1 MTSIVNY
8 LSKFVNSNENT
19 LELLDIIIETTKSE
33 AGVIFLRDNVSNDYS
48 CLEHL
53 HKSHRSLDIKYNLE
67 NIVVDKVILNNHDNI
82 ISNYSID
89 NSICIPITID
99 NTNLGFIMLFNRDE
113 GFEEEVME
121 EIVPC
126 ISLLQLILSKKQA
139 ERKKFIDEKEM
150 FLANMSHEIRTPLN
164 GVIGYNQL
172 IRRTDLTASQRKY
185 LDSMNQ
191 CSIQL
196 IQIINDILDFSKLS
210 SGKMGINNE
219 CFKIKEIIDGVLDA
233 MANNIKD
240 KDQNFSVLIDQ
251 KLPEFI
257 VTDKQKI
264 IQILVNLVFNANKF
278 TDIGGSIKV
287 EFHYKLNNILEISV
301 IDTGVGISM
310 ENQDKIFHAFEQV
323 DNKCNCKD
331 GTGLGLA
338 ICKKLVSLLG
348 GKMKVE
354 SEIGKGSTFTVSI
367 VFNKCEDYE
376 KTVDNNIKLL
386 IGKTVLIV
394 DNIAENRVFLSELFY
409 EWRMYPVVCASSFE
423 ANRMVISNRHKFDLV
438 IIDTDMPNSSG
449 VDLAKQIKDEK
460 PLLPILAIASDD
472 SSVDVSNICKK
483 IEKPVNKIQLFN
495 GVYSIIEK
503 TINQEAYIG
512 GEDSS
517 ESGSDTP
524 SSNFNKKVKI
534 LIAEDVLYNTTLLIN
549 MLESDGY
556 VNIDTAKNG
565 KIAIDMIE
573 EAHKEDKPYHILLLD
588 LRMPVM
594 DGYEVLKTY
603 HEKGWKLPNIIVVTA
618 SIIEQDRQ
626 KCKKLGASYFIN
638 KPIDIQELLTTMLH
652 ACDMPIFRL

>member
-1 MTSIVNY
+1 MSSVVNY

-67 NIVVDKVILNNHDNI
+67 IMIDKVIINNHDNI
-82 ISNYSID
+82 VSNYSID

-99 NTNLGFIMLFNRDE
+99 NIHLGFTMLFNKE
-113 GFEEEVME
+113 GGFEEEIME
-121 EIVPC
+121 EIIPC

-150 FLANMSHEIRTPLN
+150 FMANMSHEIRTPLN

-172 IRRTDLTASQRKY
+172 LRRTDLNSSQRKY

-240 KDQNFSVLIDQ
+240 KNQNFSVIIDE

-257 VTDKQKI
+257 VSDKQKI
-264 IQILVNLVFNANKF
+264 IQILVNLVLNANKF
-278 TDIGGSIKV
+278 TDNNGNIKV
-287 EFHYKLNNILEISV
+287 QFRSKPTNILEISV
-301 IDTGVGISM
+301 IDTGVGINV
-310 ENQDKIFHAFEQV
+310 EDQDKIFYAFEQV
-323 DNKCNCKD
+323 DNNCNCKN

-338 ICKKLVSLLG
+338 ICKKLVNLLG

-354 SEIGKGSTFTVSI
+354 SEIGKGSSFTISVI
-367 VFNKCEDYE
+367 FNNCEDYE
-376 KTVDNNIKLL
+376 KTVDNNIKVL
-386 IGKTVLIV
+386 IGKTVLVV

-409 EWRMYPVVCASSFE
+409 EWKMYPVVCASCLE

-438 IIDTDMPNSSG
+438 IIDTDMPNNSG

-460 PLLPILAIASDD
+460 PLLPILAISSDD
-472 SSVDVSNICKK
+472 TCIDVSNICKK

-495 GVYSIIEK
+495 GVYNTIEK

-594 DGYEVLKTY
+594 DGYEVLKKY

-626 KCKKLGASYFIN
+626 KCKKLGATYFIN

>member
-1 MTSIVNY
+1 MSSVVNY

-67 NIVVDKVILNNHDNI
+67 IIIDKVIINNHDNI
-82 ISNYSID
+82 VSNYSID

-99 NTNLGFIMLFNRDE
+99 NTNLGFTMLFNKE
-113 GFEEEVME
+113 GGFEEEIME
-121 EIVPC
+121 EIIPC

-150 FLANMSHEIRTPLN
+150 FMANMSHEIRTPLN

-172 IRRTDLTASQRKY
+172 LRRTDLNASQRKY

-240 KDQNFSVLIDQ
+240 KNQNFSVIIDE

-257 VTDKQKI
+257 VSDKQKI
-264 IQILVNLVFNANKF
+264 IQILVNLVLNANKF
-278 TDIGGSIKV
+278 TDNNGNIKV
-287 EFHYKLNNILEISV
+287 QFRSKLTNILEISV
-301 IDTGVGISM
+301 IDTGVGINV
-310 ENQDKIFHAFEQV
+310 EDQDKIFYAFEQV
-323 DNKCNCKD
+323 DNNCNCKN

-338 ICKKLVSLLG
+338 ICKKLVNLLG

-354 SEIGKGSTFTVSI
+354 SEIGKGSTFTISVI
-367 VFNKCEDYE
+367 FNKCEDYE
-376 KTVDNNIKLL
+376 KTVDDNIKLL

-394 DNIAENRVFLSELFY
+394 DDIAENRVFLSELFY
-409 EWRMYPVVCASSFE
+409 EWKMYPVVCASSLE
-423 ANRMVISNRHKFDLV
+423 ANRMVVSNRHKFDLV
-438 IIDTDMPNSSG
+438 IIDTDMPNNSG
-449 VDLAKQIKDEK
+449 VELTKQIKEEK

-472 SSVDVSNICKK
+472 SSIDVSNICKK

-495 GVYSIIEK
+495 GVYNTIEK

-594 DGYEVLKTY
+594 DGYEVLKKY

-652 ACDMPIFRL
+652 ACDMPIFRI

>member
-33 AGVIFLRDNVSNDYS
+33 AGVIFLRDNISNDYS

-53 HKSHRSLDIKYNLE
+53 HKSHKSLDIKYNLE
-67 NIVVDKVILNNHDNI
+67 NAIDKVIINNHDNI
-82 ISNYSID
+82 VSNYSID

-99 NTNLGFIMLFNRDE
+99 NTNLGFTMLFNRE
-113 GFEEEVME
+113 GGYEEEIME
-121 EIVPC
+121 EIIPC

-139 ERKKFIDEKEM
+139 EQRKFIDEKEM

-172 IRRTDLTASQRKY
+172 LRRTDLNSSQRKY

-196 IQIINDILDFSKLS
+196 IQLINDILDFSKLS

-219 CFKIKEIIDGVLDA
+219 CFKIKEIVDSVLDA
-233 MANNIKD
+233 MGNNIRD
-240 KDQNFSVLIDQ
+240 KEQNFTVTIDK

-257 VTDKQKI
+257 VADKQKI
-264 IQILVNLVFNANKF
+264 IQILVNLVLNANKF
-278 TDIGGSIKV
+278 TDIKGSINV
-287 EFHYKLNNILEISV
+287 EFVFKPTNILEISV
-301 IDTGVGISM
+301 VDTGVGISS

-323 DNKCNCKD
+323 ENCNCKD

-348 GKMKVE
+348 GRMYVE
-354 SEIGKGSTFTVSI
+354 SEIGKGSTFTISVIFS
-367 VFNKCEDYE
+367 KCEEYQ
-376 KTVDNNIKLL
+376 KTVDDNIKLL
-386 IGKTVLIV
+386 IGKTVLVV
-394 DNIAENRVFLSELFY
+394 DDKAENRLFLSELLY
-409 EWRMYPVVCASSFE
+409 EWKMYPVVCASPLE
-423 ANRMVISNRHKFDLV
+423 AIRMVVGNRHKFDLA
-438 IIDTDMPNSSG
+438 IIDASSPNVSG
-449 VDLAKQIKDEK
+449 VELAKQIRAEK
-460 PLLPILAIASDD
+460 PLLPLLAIASPDNPI
-472 SSVDVSNICKK
+472 DVSDFCRK
-483 IEKPVNKIQLFN
+483 IDQPTNKIQLFN
-495 GVYSIIEK
+495 SVYSIIEK

-512 GEDSS
+512 NEESS
-517 ESGSDTP
+517 DSGSDTP

-534 LIAEDVLYNTTLLIN
+534 LIAEDILYNTTLLVN

-556 VNIDTAKNG
+556 TNIDTAKNG

-573 EAHKEDKPYHILLLD
+573 ESHKQDEPYHILLLD

-594 DGYEVLKTY
+594 DGYEVLKKY

-618 SIIEQDRQ
+618 SIVENDRK
-626 KCKKLGASYFIN
+626 KCKELGASYFIN

-652 ACDMPIFRL
+652 ACDTPIFRL

>member
-1 MTSIVNY
+1 MSSVVNY

-67 NIVVDKVILNNHDNI
+67 IIIDKVIINNHDNI
-82 ISNYSID
+82 VSNYSID

-99 NTNLGFIMLFNRDE
+99 NIHLGFTMLFNKE
-113 GFEEEVME
+113 GGFEEEIME
-121 EIVPC
+121 EIIPC

-150 FLANMSHEIRTPLN
+150 FMANMSHEIRTPLN

-172 IRRTDLTASQRKY
+172 LRRTDLNASQKKY

-240 KDQNFSVLIDQ
+240 KNQNFTVIIDE

-257 VTDKQKI
+257 VSDKQKI
-264 IQILVNLVFNANKF
+264 IQILVNLVLNANKF
-278 TDIGGSIKV
+278 TDNNGNIKV
-287 EFHYKLNNILEISV
+287 QFRSKPTNILEISV
-301 IDTGVGISM
+301 IDTGVGINV
-310 ENQDKIFHAFEQV
+310 EDQDKIFYAFEQV
-323 DNKCNCKD
+323 DNNCNCKN

-338 ICKKLVSLLG
+338 ICKKLVNLLG

-354 SEIGKGSTFTVSI
+354 SEIGKGSSFTISVI
-367 VFNKCEDYE
+367 FNNCEDYE
-376 KTVDNNIKLL
+376 KTVDNNIKVL
-386 IGKTVLIV
+386 IGKTVLVV
-394 DNIAENRVFLSELFY
+394 DNIAENRVFLSELLY
-409 EWRMYPVVCASSFE
+409 EWKMYPVVCASSLE

-438 IIDTDMPNSSG
+438 IIDTDMPDNSG
-449 VDLAKQIKDEK
+449 VDLAKQIKEEK
-460 PLLPILAIASDD
+460 PLLPILGISSDD
-472 SSVDVSNICKK
+472 TSIGVSNICKK

-495 GVYSIIEK
+495 GVYNTIEK

-594 DGYEVLKTY
+594 DGYEVLKKY

-626 KCKKLGASYFIN
+626 KCKKLGATYFIN

>member
-1 MTSIVNY
+1 MSSVVNY

-67 NIVVDKVILNNHDNI
+67 IIIDKVIINNHDNI
-82 ISNYSID
+82 VSNYSID

-99 NTNLGFIMLFNRDE
+99 NIHLGFTMLFNKE
-113 GFEEEVME
+113 GGFEEEIME
-121 EIVPC
+121 EIIPC

-150 FLANMSHEIRTPLN
+150 FMANMSHEIRTPLN

-172 IRRTDLTASQRKY
+172 LRRTDLNSSQRKY

-240 KDQNFSVLIDQ
+240 KNQNFTVIIDE

-257 VTDKQKI
+257 VADKQKI
-264 IQILVNLVFNANKF
+264 IQILVNLVLNANKF
-278 TDIGGSIKV
+278 TDNNGNIKV
-287 EFHYKLNNILEISV
+287 QFHSKPNNILEISV
-301 IDTGVGISM
+301 IDTGVGINV
-310 ENQDKIFHAFEQV
+310 EDQDKIFYAFEQV
-323 DNKCNCKD
+323 DNNCNCKN

-338 ICKKLVSLLG
+338 ICKKLVNLLG

-354 SEIGKGSTFTVSI
+354 SEIGKGSTFTISVI
-367 VFNKCEDYE
+367 FNNCEDYE
-376 KTVDNNIKLL
+376 KTVDNNIKVL
-386 IGKTVLIV
+386 IGKTVLVV
-394 DNIAENRVFLSELFY
+394 DNIAENRVFLSELLY
-409 EWRMYPVVCASSFE
+409 EWKMYPVVCASSLE

-438 IIDTDMPNSSG
+438 IIDTDMPDNSG
-449 VDLAKQIKDEK
+449 VDLAKQIKEEK
-460 PLLPILAIASDD
+460 PLLPILGISSED
-472 SSVDVSNICKK
+472 SCIDVSNICKT

-495 GVYSIIEK
+495 SVYNTIEK

-524 SSNFNKKVKI
+524 SSNFNKKIKI

-565 KIAIDMIE
+565 EIAIDMIE

-594 DGYEVLKTY
+594 DGYEVLKKY
-603 HEKGWKLPNIIVVTA
+603 HEKDWKLPNIIVVTA

-652 ACDMPIFRL
+652 ACDMPIFRI

>member
-1 MTSIVNY
+1 MSSIVNY

-33 AGVIFLRDNVSNDYS
+33 AGVIFLKDKISDDYT
-48 CLEHL
+48 CVEHL
-53 HKSHRSLDIKYNLE
+53 HKSHKSLDIKYNIE
-67 NIVVDKVILNNHDNI
+67 NIVDKVIINNHDNI
-82 ISNYSID
+82 VSNYSID

-99 NTNLGFIMLFNRDE
+99 NTNLGFTMLFNRE
-113 GFEEEVME
+113 GGFEEEIIE
-121 EIVPC
+121 EIIPC

-139 ERKKFIDEKEM
+139 EQKKFIDEKEM

-172 IRRTDLTASQRKY
+172 LRRTDLTSCQRKY

-191 CSIQL
+191 CSTQL

-219 CFKIKEIIDGVLDA
+219 CFKIREIIDGVMNA
-233 MANNIKD
+233 MGNNIKD
-240 KDQNFSVLIDQ
+240 KEQDFSFIIDE

-257 VTDKQKI
+257 ITDKQKI
-264 IQILVNLVFNANKF
+264 IQILVNLVLNANKF
-278 TDIGGSIKV
+278 TDPKGSIRV
-287 EFHYKLNNILEISV
+287 EFSSQPSNTIEISV

-310 ENQDKIFHAFEQV
+310 ENQDKIFYAFEQV
-323 DNKCNCKD
+323 DNKCKN

-338 ICKKLVSLLG
+338 ICKKLVNLLG
-348 GKMKVE
+348 GKMKVI
-354 SEIGKGSTFTVSI
+354 SEIGKGSTFTITI
-367 VFNKCEDYE
+367 VFNNCEEYE
-376 KTVDNNIKLL
+376 KTVDDNIRFL
-386 IGKTVLIV
+386 IGKTVLIIDDV
-394 DNIAENRVFLSELFY
+394 AENRVFLSELFY
-409 EWRMYPVVCASSFE
+409 EWKMYPMVCASSLE
-423 ANRMVISNRHKFDLV
+423 ANKIIVSNRHKFDLV
-438 IIDTDMPNSSG
+438 IIDTDMPNNSG
-449 VDLAKQIKDEK
+449 ITLAKQIKDEK
-460 PLLPILAIASDD
+460 PLLPILAITSDS
-472 SSVDVSNICKK
+472 SSVDVNNISRT
-483 IEKPVNKIQLFN
+483 IEKPINKIQLFN
-495 GVYSIIEK
+495 NVYNIIHK
-503 TINQEAYIG
+503 TTKQEAYIG
-512 GEDSS
+512 NDESS

-534 LIAEDVLYNTTLLIN
+534 LIAEDVIYNTTLLIN

-556 VNIDTAKNG
+556 INIDVAKNG

-573 EAHKEDKPYHILLLD
+573 EAHKQDKPYHILLLD

-594 DGYEVLKTY
+594 DGYEVLKKY

-618 SIIEQDRQ
+618 SIIDQDRQ
-626 KCKKLGASYFIN
+626 KCKKLGANYFIN

>member
-82 ISNYSID
+82 VSNYSID

-409 EWRMYPVVCASSFE
+409 EWRMYPVVCASSLE

-618 SIIEQDRQ
+618 SIVEQDRQ

>member
-1 MTSIVNY
+1 MSSVVNY

-67 NIVVDKVILNNHDNI
+67 IIIDKVIINNHDNI
-82 ISNYSID
+82 VSNYSID

-99 NTNLGFIMLFNRDE
+99 NIHLGFTMLFNKE
-113 GFEEEVME
+113 GGFEEEIME
-121 EIVPC
+121 EIIPC

-150 FLANMSHEIRTPLN
+150 FMANMSHEIRTPLN

-172 IRRTDLTASQRKY
+172 LRRTDLNSSQRKY

-240 KDQNFSVLIDQ
+240 KNQNFSVIIDE

-257 VTDKQKI
+257 VADKQKI
-264 IQILVNLVFNANKF
+264 IQILVNLVLNANKF
-278 TDIGGSIKV
+278 TDNNGNIKV
-287 EFHYKLNNILEISV
+287 QFRSKPTNILEISV
-301 IDTGVGISM
+301 IDTGVGINV
-310 ENQDKIFHAFEQV
+310 EDQDKIFYAFEQV
-323 DNKCNCKD
+323 DNNCNCKN

-338 ICKKLVSLLG
+338 ICKKLVNLLG

-354 SEIGKGSTFTVSI
+354 SEIGKGSSFTISVI
-367 VFNKCEDYE
+367 FNNCEDYE
-376 KTVDNNIKLL
+376 KTVDNNIKVL
-386 IGKTVLIV
+386 IGKTVLVV
-394 DNIAENRVFLSELFY
+394 DNIAENRVFLSELLY
-409 EWRMYPVVCASSFE
+409 EWKMYPVVCASSLE
-423 ANRMVISNRHKFDLV
+423 ANMMVVSNRHKFDLV
-438 IIDTDMPNSSG
+438 IIDTDMPNNSG

-460 PLLPILAIASDD
+460 PLLPILAISSDD
-472 SSVDVSNICKK
+472 TCIDVSNICKK

-495 GVYSIIEK
+495 GVYDTIEK

-594 DGYEVLKTY
+594 DGYEVLKKY

-626 KCKKLGASYFIN
+626 KCKKLGATYFIN

>member
-1 MTSIVNY
+1 MSSIVNY

-33 AGVIFLRDNVSNDYS
+33 AGVIFLRDKISDDYT

-53 HKSHRSLDIKYNLE
+53 HKSHKSLDIKYNLE
-67 NIVVDKVILNNHDNI
+67 NIVDKVIINNHDNI
-82 ISNYSID
+82 VSNYSID

-99 NTNLGFIMLFNRDE
+99 NTNLGFTMLFNRE
-113 GFEEEVME
+113 GGFEEEIME
-121 EIVPC
+121 EIIPC

-139 ERKKFIDEKEM
+139 EQKKFIDEKEM

-172 IRRTDLTASQRKY
+172 LRRTDLTSCQRKY

-191 CSIQL
+191 CSTQL

-219 CFKIKEIIDGVLDA
+219 CFKIREIIDGVMNA
-233 MANNIKD
+233 VGNNIKD
-240 KDQNFSVLIDQ
+240 KEQNFSFIIDE

-257 VTDKQKI
+257 IADKQKI
-264 IQILVNLVFNANKF
+264 IQILVNLVLNANKF
-278 TDIGGSIKV
+278 TDPKGSIRV
-287 EFHYKLNNILEISV
+287 EFCSKPNNTIEISV

-323 DNKCNCKD
+323 DNNCNCKD

-338 ICKKLVSLLG
+338 ICKKLVNLLG
-348 GKMKVE
+348 GKMKVI
-354 SEIGKGSTFTVSI
+354 SEIGKGSTFIVTI
-367 VFNKCEDYE
+367 VFNNCEDYE
-376 KTVDNNIKLL
+376 KTVDDNIRLL
-386 IGKTVLIV
+386 VGKTVLIV
-394 DNIAENRVFLSELFY
+394 DDVAENRMFLSELFY
-409 EWRMYPVVCASSFE
+409 EWKMYPLVCASSLE
-423 ANRMVISNRHKFDLV
+423 ANRIVVSNRHKFDLV
-438 IIDTDMPNSSG
+438 IIDTDMPNNAG
-449 VDLAKQIKDEK
+449 ITLAKQIKDEK
-460 PLLPILAIASDD
+460 PLLPILAITSDS
-472 SSVDVSNICKK
+472 SSVDVNNISRT
-483 IEKPVNKIQLFN
+483 IEKPINKIQLFN
-495 GVYSIIEK
+495 GVYNIIDK
-503 TINQEAYIG
+503 TTNQEAYIG
-512 GEDSS
+512 NDESS

-573 EAHKEDKPYHILLLD
+573 EAHKQDKPYHILLLD

-594 DGYEVLKTY
+594 DGYEVLKKY

-618 SIIEQDRQ
+618 SIIDQDRQ

-652 ACDMPIFRL
+652 ACDMPIFRI

>member
-53 HKSHRSLDIKYNLE
+53 HKSHKSLDIKYNLE
-67 NIVVDKVILNNHDNI
+67 SIVVNKVIINNHDNI
-82 ISNYSID
+82 VSNYSID

-99 NTNLGFIMLFNRDE
+99 NTNLGFTMLFNKE
-113 GFEEEVME
+113 GGFEEEIIE
-121 EIVPC
+121 EIIPC

-139 ERKKFIDEKEM
+139 EQKKFIDEKEM

-172 IRRTDLTASQRKY
+172 LRRTDLTSCQRKY

-240 KDQNFSVLIDQ
+240 KEQNFSVVIDQ

-257 VTDKQKI
+257 VADKQKI
-264 IQILVNLVFNANKF
+264 IQILVNLVLNANKF
-278 TDIGGSIKV
+278 TDINGNIKV
-287 EFHYKLNNILEISV
+287 EFHYKPDNILEIYV
-301 IDTGVGISM
+301 IDTGIGISM

-323 DNKCNCKD
+323 DNNCNCKD

-338 ICKKLVSLLG
+338 ICKKLVNLLG

-354 SEIGKGSTFTVSI
+354 SEIGKGSTFTISVI
-367 VFNKCEDYE
+367 FNKCEDYE
-376 KTVDNNIKLL
+376 KTVDDNIKLL

-394 DNIAENRVFLSELFY
+394 DDIAENRVFLSELFY
-409 EWRMYPVVCASSFE
+409 EWKMYPVVCASSLE
-423 ANRMVISNRHKFDLV
+423 ANRMVVSNRHKFDLV
-438 IIDTDMPNSSG
+438 IIDTDMPNNSG
-449 VDLAKQIKDEK
+449 VELTKQIKEEK

-472 SSVDVSNICKK
+472 SSIDVSNICKK

-495 GVYSIIEK
+495 GVYNTIEK

-512 GEDSS
+512 GEESS

-594 DGYEVLKTY
+594 DGYEVLRKY

-652 ACDMPIFRL
+652 ACDMPIFRI

>member
-1 MTSIVNY
+1 MSSIVNY

-33 AGVIFLRDNVSNDYS
+33 AGVIFLRDKISDDYT

-53 HKSHRSLDIKYNLE
+53 HKSHKSLDIKYNIE
-67 NIVVDKVILNNHDNI
+67 NIVDKVIINNHDNI
-82 ISNYSID
+82 VSNYSID

-99 NTNLGFIMLFNRDE
+99 NTNLGFTMLFNRE
-113 GFEEEVME
+113 GGFEEEIIE
-121 EIVPC
+121 EIIPC

-139 ERKKFIDEKEM
+139 EQKKFIDEKEM

-172 IRRTDLTASQRKY
+172 LRRTDLTSCQRKY

-191 CSIQL
+191 CSTQL

-219 CFKIKEIIDGVLDA
+219 CFKIREIIDGVMNA
-233 MANNIKD
+233 VGNNIKD
-240 KDQNFSVLIDQ
+240 KEQNFSFIIDE

-257 VTDKQKI
+257 IVDKQKI
-264 IQILVNLVFNANKF
+264 IQILVNLVLNANKF
-278 TDIGGSIKV
+278 TDPKGSIRV
-287 EFHYKLNNILEISV
+287 EFCSKSNNTIEISV

-323 DNKCNCKD
+323 DNNCNCKN

-338 ICKKLVSLLG
+338 ICKKLVNLLG
-348 GKMKVE
+348 GKIKVI
-354 SEIGKGSTFTVSI
+354 SEIGKGSTFTVTI
-367 VFNKCEDYE
+367 VFNNCEDYE
-376 KTVDNNIKLL
+376 KTVDDNIRLL
-386 IGKTVLIV
+386 VGKTVLIV
-394 DNIAENRVFLSELFY
+394 DDIAENRVFLSELFY
-409 EWRMYPVVCASSFE
+409 EWKMYPLVCASSLE
-423 ANRMVISNRHKFDLV
+423 ANRIVVSNRHKFDLV
-438 IIDTDMPNSSG
+438 IIDTDMPNNSG
-449 VDLAKQIKDEK
+449 INLAKQIKDEK
-460 PLLPILAIASDD
+460 PLLPILAITSDS
-472 SSVDVSNICKK
+472 SSVDVNNISRT
-483 IEKPVNKIQLFN
+483 IEKPINKIQLFN
-495 GVYSIIEK
+495 GVHNIIDK
-503 TINQEAYIG
+503 TTNQEAYIG
-512 GEDSS
+512 NDESS

-573 EAHKEDKPYHILLLD
+573 EAHKQDKPYHILLLD

-594 DGYEVLKTY
+594 DGYEVLKKY

-618 SIIEQDRQ
+618 SIIDQDRQ

-652 ACDMPIFRL
+652 ACDMPIFRI

>member
-53 HKSHRSLDIKYNLE
+53 HKSHKSLDIKYNLE
-67 NIVVDKVILNNHDNI
+67 NIVDKVMINNHDNI
-82 ISNYSID
+82 VSNYSID

-99 NTNLGFIMLFNRDE
+99 NTNLGFTMLFNKE
-113 GFEEEVME
+113 GGFEEEIIE
-121 EIVPC
+121 EIIPC

-139 ERKKFIDEKEM
+139 EQKKFIDEKEM

-172 IRRTDLTASQRKY
+172 LRRTDLTSCQRKY

-240 KDQNFSVLIDQ
+240 KEQNFSVVIDQ

-257 VTDKQKI
+257 VADKQKI
-264 IQILVNLVFNANKF
+264 IQILVNLVLNANKF
-278 TDIGGSIKV
+278 TDINGNIKV
-287 EFHYKLNNILEISV
+287 EFHYKPDNILEISV
-301 IDTGVGISM
+301 IDTGIGISM

-323 DNKCNCKD
+323 DNNCNCKD

-338 ICKKLVSLLG
+338 ICKKLVNLLG

-354 SEIGKGSTFTVSI
+354 SEIGKGSTFTISVI
-367 VFNKCEDYE
+367 FNKCEDYE
-376 KTVDNNIKLL
+376 KTVDDNIKLL

-394 DNIAENRVFLSELFY
+394 DDIAENRVFLSELFY
-409 EWRMYPVVCASSFE
+409 EWKMYPVVCASFLE
-423 ANRMVISNRHKFDLV
+423 ANRMVVSNRHKFDLV
-438 IIDTDMPNSSG
+438 IIDTDMPNNLG
-449 VDLAKQIKDEK
+449 VDLAKQIKEEK

-472 SSVDVSNICKK
+472 SSIDVSNICKK

-495 GVYSIIEK
+495 GVYNTIEK

-512 GEDSS
+512 DEESS

-594 DGYEVLKTY
+594 DGYEVLRKY

>member
-8 LSKFVNSNENT
+8 LSKFVNSNEDT

-33 AGVIFLRDNVSNDYS
+33 AGVIFLRDNISDDYS

-53 HKSHRSLDIKYNLE
+53 HKSHKSLDIKYNLE
-67 NIVVDKVILNNHDNI
+67 NIVDKVIINNHDNI
-82 ISNYSID
+82 VSNYSID

-99 NTNLGFIMLFNRDE
+99 NTNLGFTMLFNREE
-113 GFEEEVME
+113 GFEEEIIE
-121 EIVPC
+121 EIIPY
-126 ISLLQLILSKKQA
+126 ITLLQLILSKKQA
-139 ERKKFIDEKEM
+139 EQKKFIDEKEM

-172 IRRTDLTASQRKY
+172 LRRTDLTACQRKY

-240 KDQNFSVLIDQ
+240 KDQNFSVVIDQ

-257 VTDKQKI
+257 VADKQKI
-264 IQILVNLVFNANKF
+264 IQILVNLVLNANKF
-278 TDIGGSIKV
+278 TDIGGNIEVK
-287 EFHYKLNNILEISV
+287 FHSKPNNIIEISV
-301 IDTGVGISM
+301 IDTGVGISL

-323 DNKCNCKD
+323 DNNCNCKD

-338 ICKKLVSLLG
+338 ICKKLVNLLG

-354 SEIGKGSTFTVSI
+354 SEIGKGSVFTISVIFS
-367 VFNKCEDYE
+367 KCEDYE
-376 KTVDNNIKLL
+376 KTVDDNIKLL

-394 DNIAENRVFLSELFY
+394 DDIAENRVFLSELFY
-409 EWRMYPVVCASSFE
+409 EWKMYPVVCASSLE

-438 IIDTDMPNSSG
+438 IIDTDMPNNSG
-449 VDLAKQIKDEK
+449 VDLAKKIKEEK
-460 PLLPILAIASDD
+460 PLLPILAIASVD
-472 SSVDVSNICKK
+472 SLIDVSNICKK

-495 GVYSIIEK
+495 GVYNTIEK
-503 TINQEAYIG
+503 SVNQEAYIG
-512 GEDSS
+512 GEESS

-534 LIAEDVLYNTTLLIN
+534 LIAEDILYNTTLLIN

-556 VNIDTAKNG
+556 INIDTAKNG

-594 DGYEVLKTY
+594 DGYEVLRKY

-618 SIIEQDRQ
+618 SIVEQDRQ

-652 ACDMPIFRL
+652 ACDMPIFRI

>member
-53 HKSHRSLDIKYNLE
+53 HKSHKSLDIKYNLE
-67 NIVVDKVILNNHDNI
+67 SIVVNKVIINNHDNI
-82 ISNYSID
+82 VSNYSID

-99 NTNLGFIMLFNRDE
+99 NTNLGFTMLFNKE
-113 GFEEEVME
+113 GGFEEEIIE
-121 EIVPC
+121 EIIPC

-139 ERKKFIDEKEM
+139 EQKKFIDEKEM

-172 IRRTDLTASQRKY
+172 LRRTDLTSCQRKY

-240 KDQNFSVLIDQ
+240 KEQNFSVVIDQ

-257 VTDKQKI
+257 VADKQKI
-264 IQILVNLVFNANKF
+264 IQILVNLVLNANKF
-278 TDIGGSIKV
+278 TDINGNIKV
-287 EFHYKLNNILEISV
+287 EFHYKPDNILEIYV
-301 IDTGVGISM
+301 IDTGIGISM

-323 DNKCNCKD
+323 DNNCNCKD

-338 ICKKLVSLLG
+338 ICKKLVNLLG

-354 SEIGKGSTFTVSI
+354 SEIGKGSTFTISVI
-367 VFNKCEDYE
+367 FNKCEDYE
-376 KTVDNNIKLL
+376 KTVDDNIKLL

-394 DNIAENRVFLSELFY
+394 DDIAENRVFLSELFY
-409 EWRMYPVVCASSFE
+409 EWKMYPVVCASSLE
-423 ANRMVISNRHKFDLV
+423 ANRMVVSNRHKFDLV
-438 IIDTDMPNSSG
+438 IIDTDMPNNSG
-449 VDLAKQIKDEK
+449 VELAKQIKEEK
-460 PLLPILAIASDD
+460 PLLPILAISSDD
-472 SSVDVSNICKK
+472 TSIDVSNICKK

-495 GVYSIIEK
+495 GVYNTIEK

-512 GEDSS
+512 GEESS

-594 DGYEVLKTY
+594 DGYEVLRKY

-652 ACDMPIFRL
+652 ACDMPIFRI

>member
-1 MTSIVNY
+1 MSSVVNY

-67 NIVVDKVILNNHDNI
+67 IIIDKVIINNHDNI
-82 ISNYSID
+82 VSNYSID

-99 NTNLGFIMLFNRDE
+99 NIHLGFTMLFNKE
-113 GFEEEVME
+113 GGFEEEIME
-121 EIVPC
+121 EIIPC

-150 FLANMSHEIRTPLN
+150 FMANMSHEIRTPLN

-172 IRRTDLTASQRKY
+172 LRRTDLNSSQRKY

-240 KDQNFSVLIDQ
+240 KNQNFTVIIDE

-257 VTDKQKI
+257 VADKQKI
-264 IQILVNLVFNANKF
+264 IQILVNLVLNANKF
-278 TDIGGSIKV
+278 TDNNGNIKV
-287 EFHYKLNNILEISV
+287 QFRSKPNNILEISV
-301 IDTGVGISM
+301 IDTGVGINV
-310 ENQDKIFHAFEQV
+310 EDQDKIFYAFEQV
-323 DNKCNCKD
+323 DNNCNCKN

-338 ICKKLVSLLG
+338 ICKKLVNLLG

-354 SEIGKGSTFTVSI
+354 SEIGKGSTFTISVI
-367 VFNKCEDYE
+367 FNNCEDYE
-376 KTVDNNIKLL
+376 KTVDNNIKVL
-386 IGKTVLIV
+386 IGKTVLVV
-394 DNIAENRVFLSELFY
+394 DNIAENRVFLSELLY
-409 EWRMYPVVCASSFE
+409 EWKMYPVVCASSLE

-438 IIDTDMPNSSG
+438 IIDTDMPDNSG
-449 VDLAKQIKDEK
+449 VDLAKQIKEEK
-460 PLLPILAIASDD
+460 PLLPILGISSED
-472 SSVDVSNICKK
+472 SCIDVSNICKT

-495 GVYSIIEK
+495 SVYNTIEK

-524 SSNFNKKVKI
+524 SSNFNKKIKI

-565 KIAIDMIE
+565 EIAIDMIE

-594 DGYEVLKTY
+594 DGYEVLKKY
-603 HEKGWKLPNIIVVTA
+603 HEKDWKLPNIIVVTA

-652 ACDMPIFRL
+652 ACDMPIFRI